1 MNNSYVQLLRQRPQF
16 RLLWLASLVSMM
28 GDWFNTIASVIL
40 VNRYTDTGLAV
51 GALFLARA
59 LPPFLMGPFAG
70 VLADRFN
77 RKTILIATDLLR
89 AFIVLGFL
97 FVDRPERIWLIYVL
111 TIAQFVVS
119 AFFEPA
125 RAAILPTLVQG
136 SEELLRANTL
146 SSATWSAML
155 AFGAAIGGFTAALFG
170 VTTALIIDAFT
181 FFLSAMLVWRITAVS
196 LPIPPDESSNGWR
209 DFIDGLRYV
218 RQHRDVG
225 LYTLVKAM
233 GQIGSADILIAIYAE
248 RIFPNVGQEG
258 AGTLGLLFTAAGIG
272 AILGPIIGNY
282 VTDGSARALQQAIG
296 VGFISLLCG
305 WAIFG
310 WSPSLP
316 IAMLG
321 LTVRYMGGS
330 LNWTY
335 SSVLLQLKVPDRFL
349 GRVFALDFGIF
360 TLAMALSVWLTGLV
374 LDQTSLTPRQISLIL
389 AISSLLPVFFWT
401 FANRRSQQR
410 LGHAEQGDS
419 GTKFL

>member
-1 MNNSYVQLLRQRPQF
+1 MNNSYFLLLRQRPQF
-16 RLLWLASLVSMM
+16 RLLWLASLISMM
-28 GDWFNTIASVIL
+28 GDWFNTIASVII

-89 AFIVLGFL
+89 AVIVLGFL
-97 FVDRPERIWLIYVL
+97 FVDRPERVWLIYVL

-136 SEELLRANTL
+136 GEELLVANTL

-170 VTTALIIDAFT
+170 ATTALVIDSIT
-181 FFLSAMLVWRITAVS
+181 FFLSAILLWRITAVA
-196 LPIPPDESSNGWR
+196 LPAAPDENSNGWR

-218 RQHRDVG
+218 RQHHDVG
-225 LYTLVKAM
+225 LYALVKAM
-233 GQIGSADILIAIYAE
+233 GQIGSADIMIAIFAE
-248 RIFPNVGQEG
+248 RIFPGVGQEG
-258 AGTLGLLFTAAGIG
+258 AGALGLLFTAAGVG
-272 AILGPIIGNY
+272 SILGPLLGNY
-282 VTDGSARALQQAIG
+282 LTDGSVRALQQAIG
-296 VGFISLLCG
+296 VGFMALFFG
-305 WAIFG
+305 WATLG

-316 IAMLG
+316 VAMLG
-321 LTVRYMGGS
+321 LMIRFMGGS

-335 SSVLLQLKVPDRFL
+335 SSVLLQIKVPDKFL
-349 GRVFALDFGIF
+349 GRVFALDFGLF
-360 TLAMALSVWLTGLV
+360 TLAMAGSVWLTGLA
-374 LDQTSLTPRQISLIL
+374 LDQASLTPRQISFIL
-389 AISSLLPVFFWT
+389 AFSSLLPTLIW
-401 FANRRSQQR
+401 AIASRRSQRR
-410 LGHAEQGDS
+410 LIPAEQEVS
-419 GTKFL
+419 

>member
-1 MNNSYVQLLRQRPQF
+1 
-16 RLLWLASLVSMM
+16 MM
-28 GDWFNTIASVIL
+28 GDWFNTIASVII

-70 VLADRFN
+70 VWADRFN

-97 FVDRPERIWLIYVL
+97 LVDRPERIWLIYVL

-136 SEELLRANTL
+136 NDELLVANTL

-170 VTTALIIDAFT
+170 VTTALIIDTLT
-181 FFLSAMLVWRITAVS
+181 FFLSAFLVWKITAV
-196 LPIPPDESSNGWR
+196 IPNTTLDENSNGWR

-218 RQHRDVG
+218 RQHRDIA
-225 LYTLVKAM
+225 LFTIVKAM
-233 GQIGSADILIAIYAE
+233 GQVGSADILIAIYAE
-248 RIFPNVGQEG
+248 RIFPGVGQEG
-258 AGTLGLLFTAAGIG
+258 AGALGLMFAAAGVG

-296 VGFISLLCG
+296 VGFMFLFFG
-305 WAIFG
+305 WAVFG
-310 WSPSLP
+310 LAPSLP
-316 IAMLG
+316 VAMLG
-321 LTVRYMGGS
+321 LTIRYMGGS

-349 GRVFALDFGIF
+349 GRVFALDFAIF
-360 TLAMALSVWLTGLV
+360 TLAMAFSVWFTGLT
-374 LDQTSLTPRQISLIL
+374 LDKTALTPRQISLIL
-389 AISSLLPVFFWT
+389 ALGSLLPIVFWT
-401 FANRRSQQR
+401 IANRLNRHKQLQ
-410 LGHAEQGDS
+410 AEQEFS
-419 GTKFL
+419 S

>member
-1 MNNSYVQLLRQRPQF
+1 MNNSYFSLLKQRPQF
-16 RLLWLASLVSMM
+16 RTLWLASLVSMM

-40 VNRYTDTGLAV
+40 VNRYTDSGVAV

-59 LPPFLMGPFAG
+59 LPPFVMGPLAG
-70 VLADRFN
+70 VIADRFS

-89 AFIVLGFL
+89 AFIVSGFL
-97 FVDRPERIWLIYVL
+97 LVDRPERAWLIYAL

-125 RAAILPTLVQG
+125 RAAILPTLVKG
-136 SEELLRANTL
+136 EGELLRANTL

-170 VTTALIIDAFT
+170 ANTALVIDALT
-181 FFLSAMLVWRITAVS
+181 FFLSALLVWRITAVPS
-196 LPIPPDESSNGWR
+196 RIASDETSSGWL
-209 DFIDGLRYV
+209 DFVDGLRYV
-218 RQHRDVG
+218 RQHHDVG
-225 LYTLVKAM
+225 LFTLVKAL

-248 RIFPNVGQEG
+248 RIFPGVGQEG
-258 AGTLGLLFTAAGIG
+258 AGALGLLFAAAGVG

-282 VTDGSARALQQAIG
+282 ATDGSVKSLQQAIG
-296 VGFISLLCG
+296 VGFMALVAG

-316 IAMLG
+316 IAMAG
-321 LTVRYMGGS
+321 LMIRFMGGS

-335 SSVLLQLKVPDRFL
+335 SSVLLQIKVPDRYL

-360 TLAMALSVWLTGLV
+360 TLAMATAVWFTGLA

-389 AISSLLPVFFWT
+389 AAGSLIPVLFWSTASRLSERRLPQT
-401 FANRRSQQR
+401 
-410 LGHAEQGDS
+410 EQELS
-419 GTKFL
+419 